1 MEKGIESYLQFLK
14 GDKTAMRSIVESY
27 WDTMLLFTN
36 GYVHNLSDAEDIA
49 QEALIELAVRK
60 PKLEEEHQLKAYL
73 YKICRNKAL
82 NHLKKY
88 QRMVGLSPEAEEFIE
103 DETAKIEARMEMK
116 DSNKLLHRAMLGL
129 QQNYR
134 EILYLR
140 YFGDLSMKEA
150 ARIMRITEKQA
161 TAIAYQARQQLKKI
175 LEKEG
180 YSGEDL

>member
-1 MEKGIESYLQFLK
+1 
-14 GDKTAMRSIVESY
+14 
-27 WDTMLLFTN
+27 
-36 GYVHNLSDAEDIA
+36 
-49 QEALIELAVRK
+49 
-60 PKLEEEHQLKAYL
+60 
-73 YKICRNKAL
+73 
-82 NHLKKY
+82 
-88 QRMVGLSPEAEEFIE
+88 MVGLSPEAEEFIE
-103 DETAKIEARMEMK
+103 DETAQIEARMEMK